1 MEAVGD
7 DRPSRNGTLHAVD
20 AEQARGAEHGQAL
33 EVVVPEV
40 DVVRQCVERREQGR
54 DFAIRI
60 LLPQR
65 FLECPDQIPEADR
78 ILLSLRKLPMSRL
91 VQGQTG
97 TFVRLENLL
106 WVVVRSEAHTSE
118 LQSIM
123 RKSYAD

>member
-1 MEAVGD
+1 MTHSFPTRRFSD
-7 DRPSRNGTLHAVD
+7 
-20 AEQARGAEHGQAL
+20 Q
-33 EVVVPEV
+33 EV

-97 TFVRLENLL
+97 PCVRLENLL
-106 WVVVRSEAHTSE
+106 WVVVATDVHVFSYLRSLVCDCSPSSAAARGLKRCREIGRAPG
-118 LQSIM
+118 
-123 RKSYAD
+123 R